1 MADAVWV
8 GVDVAKR
15 TLEVAT
21 SARPD
26 VWQVT
31 NDEAGWAA
39 LIARLDDLQV
49 RLIVFEAT
57 GGYES
62 GLAAALVLASYPVA
76 IVNPRQ
82 VRDFAKAAGVLAKT
96 DAIDARVLAA
106 FAHRMT
112 PPVRPLPDALHAD
125 LRALVARRQQ
135 LQDMLTAERNR
146 LAQARDAVHADVQ
159 AHITWLRQRLQDLD
173 KETQARLRSS
183 PLWRTRDQLLQS
195 VPGIGRQTSARL
207 IVSLPELGRLSAR
220 EIAKLVGVAPLND
233 DSGPRSGTRH
243 IWGGRTI
250 VRHALYMATVVATR
264 DNPIIHAFYHRLR
277 RAGKPAKVALIAAMH
292 KLLTILNAMIKQQ
305 TLWTL
310 TPTRTSTAPANRTG
324 GRAQGATA

>member
-1 MADAVWV
+1 MTDAVWV

-21 SARPD
+21 SARAE

-31 NDEAGWAA
+31 NDEEGWIALMARLPAGPIA
-39 LIARLDDLQV
+39 LIVL
-49 RLIVFEAT
+49 EAT

-62 GLAAALVLASYPVA
+62 GVAAALTLAEYPVA

-96 DAIDARVLAA
+96 DALDARVLAA
-106 FAHRMT
+106 FAQRMT
-112 PPVRPLPDALHAD
+112 PPVRALPDALHAD
-125 LRALVARRQQ
+125 LRALVARRKQ

-146 LAQARDAVHADVQ
+146 LAQARDAVQADVQ

-173 KETQARLRSS
+173 KDTQAQLRAS
-183 PLWRTRDQLLQS
+183 PIWRTRDQILQS
-195 VPGIGRQTSARL
+195 VPGIGKQTSARL

-233 DSGPRSGTRH
+233 DSGMRQGSRR
-243 IWGGRTI
+243 IWGGRTV
-250 VRHALYMATVVATR
+250 VRQALYMATLVATR
-264 DNPIIHAFYHRLR
+264 HNPVIHAFYARLR
-277 RAGKPAKVALIAAMH
+277 AAGKPAKVALIAAMH
-292 KLLTILNAMIKQQ
+292 KLLTILNAMVKAQQ
-305 TLWTL
+305 PW
-310 TPTRTSTAPANRTG
+310 APSA
-324 GRAQGATA
+324 

>member
-1 MADAVWV
+1 MADSVWM

-21 SARPD
+21 SERPE
-26 VWQVT
+26 VWQVA
-31 NDEAGWAA
+31 NDETGWAA
-39 LIARLDDLQV
+39 LIAHLTESPVQ
-49 RLIVFEAT
+49 LIVLEAT

-62 GLAAALVLASYPVA
+62 GLAAALTLAGHPVA

-106 FAHRMT
+106 FAQRMT

-125 LRALVARRQQ
+125 LRALVARRRQ

-146 LAQARDAVHADVQ
+146 LTQARDAVHADVQ
-159 AHITWLRQRLQDLD
+159 AHITWLRQRLQELD
-173 KETQARLRSS
+173 KDTQARLRSS
-183 PLWRTRDQLLQS
+183 PIWRTRDQLLQS

-207 IVSLPELGRLSAR
+207 IVSLPELGRLSGR

-233 DSGPRSGTRH
+233 DSGPRSGTRR
-243 IWGGRTI
+243 IWGGRTV

-264 DNPIIHAFYHRLR
+264 YNPVIHAFYQRLR
-277 RAGKPAKVALIAAMH
+277 RAGKPAKVALIAAMR
-292 KLLTILNAMIKQQ
+292 KLLTILNAMIKQH
-305 TLWTL
+305 TPWT
-310 TPTRTSTAPANRTG
+310 PAQPRP
-324 GRAQGATA
+324 